1 MERGAVGVV
10 GSAERGAAC
19 VVGSA
24 ERGTVGVVFAE
35 IFVKLFPTS
44 G

>member
-24 ERGTVGVVFAE
+24 ERGTVVVVFAE